1 MTVSVIN
8 PSAPATKKERLDVY
22 CENLCNGIG
31 KVKAYIA
38 AGYSPLHAERNVS
51 AYHRANSEYIQ
62 SYISEHIG
70 THAPSALKV
79 VLQIMNDES
88 EKGGIRLKAA
98 QDVLDRAGYNT
109 KQKIELTNVD
119 PKDLT
124 TEDIQKQ
131 IMNLL
136 EDDPKLAKVF
146 QLPVKQG

>member
-1 MTVSVIN
+1 MAVSVLN

-38 AGYSPLHAERNVS
+38 AGYSPLHAERNVTS
-51 AYHRANSEYIQ
+51 YHKSNNEYIQ

-98 QDVLDRAGYNT
+98 QDVLDRAGFSA
-109 KQKIELTNVD
+109 KQKFEVTTKEVHD
-119 PKDLT
+119 MS
-124 TEDIQKQ
+124 TEDLHNEIQR
-131 IMNLL
+131 ILSEEPN
-136 EDDPKLAKVF
+136 LAKVF
-146 QLPVKQG
+146 KLPNA